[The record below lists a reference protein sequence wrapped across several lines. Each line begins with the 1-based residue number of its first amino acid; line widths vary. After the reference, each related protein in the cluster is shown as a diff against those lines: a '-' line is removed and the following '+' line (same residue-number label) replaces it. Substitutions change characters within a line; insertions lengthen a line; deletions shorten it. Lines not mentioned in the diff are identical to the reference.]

1 MLLLPP
7 APMPQADA
15 RLPLAGCI
23 PNPDTTALPVWRRP
37 AGSVYNRQPYV
48 GAEKGKL
55 TMSQLNPEE
64 LYFQEKEAQLRKK
77 IREDLEAKAKV
88 AARRQ
93 AIASQ
98 LGGNEPLAQRLHDLG
113 FDADT
118 VPALHLLP
126 LVAVAWADDKVTAR
140 ERQAVLQVAKL
151 HNIQPGSRAWLLLE
165 SVLEQRLDPEVGR
178 QVLHMVHDL
187 LAARGLHP
195 QSLVEACLDVA
206 SASGGV
212 LGLGNKV
219 SPQERALIESLASHV
234 DPRVVDKLVQKL
246 Q

>member
-1 MLLLPP
+1 
-7 APMPQADA
+7 
-15 RLPLAGCI
+15 
-23 PNPDTTALPVWRRP
+23 
-37 AGSVYNRQPYV
+37 
-48 GAEKGKL
+48 
-55 TMSQLNPEE
+55 MSDLSPEE
-64 LYFQEKEAQLRKK
+64 RYFLEKEAEVRKK
-77 IREDLEAKAKV
+77 VRAELEAKAK
-88 AARRQ
+88 AAAERQ

-98 LGGNEPLAQRLHDLG
+98 VGGDEQLAQRVHDLG

-140 ERQAVLQVAKL
+140 ERQAVLQVAEL
-151 HNIQPGSRAWLLLE
+151 HGIQSGSKAWLLLE
-165 SVLEQRLDPEVGR
+165 SILEQRVDPEVSR
-178 QVLHMVHDL
+178 QVLQAVRDL

-195 QSLVEACLDVA
+195 NSLVDACLDVA

-219 SPQERALIESLASHV
+219 SAQERALIESIASQI
-234 DPRVVDKLVQKL
+234 DPQAVNRVVQRL

>member
-1 MLLLPP
+1 MT
-7 APMPQADA
+7 Q
-15 RLPLAGCI
+15 
-23 PNPDTTALPVWRRP
+23 V
-37 AGSVYNRQPYV
+37 
-48 GAEKGKL
+48 
-55 TMSQLNPEE
+55 NPEN
-64 LYFQEKEAQLRKK
+64 LYFQEKEAQLRRK
-77 IREDLEAKAKV
+77 IRADLEAKAKV
-88 AARRQ
+88 VAQRQ

-98 LGGNEPLAQRLHDLG
+98 VGGNEQLAQRLHDLG

-151 HNIQPGSRAWLLLE
+151 HNIQPASPAWLLLE
-165 SVLEQRLDPEVGR
+165 SVLEQRIDPEVSH
-178 QVLHMVHDL
+178 QVLHLVRDL

-195 QSLVEACLDVA
+195 HSLVQACMDVA

-219 SPQERALIESLASHV
+219 SPQEQALIESLASHV
-234 DPRVVDKLVQKL
+234 DPQVVDKVVQRL
-246 Q
+246 L

>member
-1 MLLLPP
+1 MT
-7 APMPQADA
+7 Q
-15 RLPLAGCI
+15 
-23 PNPDTTALPVWRRP
+23 V
-37 AGSVYNRQPYV
+37 
-48 GAEKGKL
+48 
-55 TMSQLNPEE
+55 NPEN
-64 LYFQEKEAQLRKK
+64 LYFQEKEAQLRRK
-77 IREDLEAKAKV
+77 IRADLEAKAKV
-88 AARRQ
+88 VAQRQ

-98 LGGNEPLAQRLHDLG
+98 VGGNEQLAQRLHDLG

-151 HNIQPGSRAWLLLE
+151 HNIQPASRAWLLLE
-165 SVLEQRLDPEVGR
+165 SVLEQRIDPEVSH
-178 QVLHMVHDL
+178 QVLHLVRDL

-195 QSLVEACLDVA
+195 HSLVQACMDVA

-219 SPQERALIESLASHV
+219 SPQEQALIESLGNHV
-234 DPRVVDKLVQKL
+234 DPQIVDNVVQRLL
-246 Q
+246 